1 MRFLLG
7 NQFPYAIGRVI
18 STGIDISIPFL
29 PSDADGLITADGFLF
44 NVPPGSVL
52 FFQPFGSD
60 LLITAN
66 GDVFSVREY

>member
-18 STGIDISIPFL
+18 STGIDFSIPFL

-44 NVPPGSVL
+44 KVIFRPVPL
-52 FFQPFGSD
+52 QPFGSD
-60 LLITAN
+60 LFITAN
-66 GDVFSVREY
+66 GDVFNVREY